1 MISYDTLLFPIF
13 DSLRRQGVPLGVS
26 EYLAVIKTLREGV
39 GLENV
44 DQCRR
49 LCRLLWAKSREDQE
63 LFDVAFA
70 ELAEPR
76 LQTTLDSASI
86 EASADDPAPD
96 HTLAPETTQ
105 TPVEEQPKTE
115 PEVET
120 KEKVEEH
127 EEHASFY
134 STPLGRPLV
143 LETDLTCEPVTYHL
157 TPRLPLGRR
166 EMAEAW
172 RHLRQPQ
179 RVGPPKELD
188 VNGTISD
195 ICRTGIFLSPTLRP
209 RRRNQARLVVLI
221 DQQGSMVPFAPL
233 VQTLVESIVR
243 GGLLGRISL
252 YYFHD
257 FPEGFLFEHSN
268 LTGMLS
274 LEQIL
279 SSQAKGNSV
288 LIVSDAGSARGYY
301 DVQRLSDTRAFLKTL
316 NAYTYLYAWLNPMP
330 ATRWNAT
337 TAEDIAR
344 LVPMFHLDKDG
355 LNDAVSI
362 LQGHPFPPEVNLDA

>member
-1 MISYDTLLFPIF
+1 
-13 DSLRRQGVPLGVS
+13 VS

-39 GLENV
+39 GLENA

-76 LQTTLDSASI
+76 LQTSSKPAAFDPSLDDSS
-86 EASADDPAPD
+86 PD
-96 HTLAPETTQ
+96 YTPSTTQ
-105 TPVEEQPKTE
+105 RDDQPPLEKQIKTE
-115 PEVET
+115 SEVEK
-120 KEKVEEH
+120 KEKLEEH
-127 EEHASFY
+127 EERASFY
-134 STPLGRPLV
+134 SMPLGRPLI
-143 LETDLTCEPVTYHL
+143 LETDLSESVIYHL

-179 RVGPPKELD
+179 RVGPPEELD
-188 VNGTISD
+188 VKDTISD
-195 ICRTGIFLSPTLRP
+195 ICQTGIFLSPSLRP
-209 RRRNQARLVVLI
+209 RRRNQASLVVLI

-243 GGLLGRISL
+243 GGLLGRVSL

-257 FPEGFLFEHSN
+257 CPERFLFEHSN

-330 ATRWNAT
+330 ATRWIST

-344 LVPMFHLDKDG
+344 LVPMFHLDRDG
-355 LNDAVSI
+355 LNDAVNI
-362 LQGHPFPPEVNLDA
+362 LRGHPFPPEVNLDA